1 MPANFFYKIR
11 TALTQGPI
19 RKHPLVR
26 PETHHARLFDQNMT
40 STQCIELMRSR
51 SAMSG
56 AIIHQA
62 QNIQQLFDCIQ
73 KIVPL
78 GGIILID
85 DETELSLPPALNV
98 QYKTVPLT
106 NAADDTLFSASAAIT
121 GVDFAIAET
130 ASIVLSDSRPK
141 VRLATNTVE
150 IHIALIRPD
159 QIIPDLMDLPEK
171 MKQCYGDR
179 VPTGMTIIS
188 GPSKTSD
195 IEMNLVVG
203 VHGPGQLHYIILPD

>member
-1 MPANFFYKIR
+1 MPADFLHKIR
-11 TALTQGPI
+11 TALTDGPI
-19 RKHPLVR
+19 RKQPLVR
-26 PETHHARLFDQNMT
+26 PEIQNARLFDRQMT
-40 STQCIELMRSR
+40 PTQCIELMRSR

-56 AIIHQA
+56 AVIHQP
-62 QNIQQLFDCIQ
+62 QNNQQLFDCIQ
-73 KIVPL
+73 QIVPL
-78 GGIILID
+78 GGTILID
-85 DETELSLPPALNV
+85 MENELSLPPALNV
-98 QYKTVPLT
+98 QYKTVSL
-106 NAADDTLFSASAAIT
+106 NDADDDILFSAAAAVT

-130 ASIVLSDSRPK
+130 ASIVLSDHRPK
-141 VRLATNTVE
+141 VRLATTTVE
-150 IHIALIRPD
+150 IHIALIHSD